1 MSLTILTYPP
11 SSPLTSPIYT
21 LTLTSSPD
29 HRLTPELIS
38 SFLSHLDDIERD
50 WLKRRVIAKKAAKDA
65 GMKGYLGLGGAV
77 VIRGEGE
84 KFFSNGEFEG
94 EDERREGGRVLS
106 LLEELRL
113 RGRYQLVATRG

>member
-1 MSLTILTYPP
+1 
-11 SSPLTSPIYT
+11 
-21 LTLTSSPD
+21 
-29 HRLTPELIS
+29 
-38 SFLSHLDDIERD
+38 
-50 WLKRRVIAKKAAKDA
+50 
-65 GMKGYLGLGGAV
+65 MKGYLGLGGAV